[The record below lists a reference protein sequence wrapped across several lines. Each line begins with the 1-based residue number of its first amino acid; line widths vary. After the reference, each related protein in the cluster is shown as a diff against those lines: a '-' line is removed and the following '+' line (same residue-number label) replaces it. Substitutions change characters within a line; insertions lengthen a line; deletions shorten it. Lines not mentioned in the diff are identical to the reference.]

1 MNYRRWLCRVVP
13 EALHGITAVIA
24 ACEGNQS

>member
-1 MNYRRWLCRVVP
+1 MQCKGWLRSMVA
-13 EALHGITAVIA
+13 EAPHEVSAVIA